1 MEAGDLPSATAEIRS
16 YADVATSLRVPAFR
30 WYAWVAQGMLALF
43 RGHLDEAERLAF
55 LAIDDGERAGSAN
68 AMMLAK
74 GALLAAVQ
82 RERGDAESFLETLA
96 EGNAGL
102 PEAERGFPH
111 ICPLFLIGFGT
122 DVPEAAALV
131 GQLPDDLSFTDGD
144 ALDLLVWTTLGT
156 AAAYVGDRS
165 RAERALAHLEPY
177 ADRLVLD
184 GTASVCLG
192 PVAGTLARLLG
203 SVGRNEEADR
213 MYERAIAICRRLG
226 APLLLARLEAERLD
240 GPPRLARDGPRS
252 EGELPREPEPRVN
265 RFVREGATWLVTY
278 EGTSTR
284 LRDSKGLRDLAVLL
298 ARPGREVHVLDLIAA
313 ADGVPDGPARRP
325 SQGDLGP
332 NVDAAARS
340 AYEQRIRDL
349 TELLEEAE
357 ATNDFVRAAL
367 LEDERDAL
375 LRELAGALG
384 LSGRARPQGADAERA
399 RKAVSMRIR
408 DAIRRLS
415 AELPTLG
422 RHLTNAVHTGIYC
435 SYQPE
440 QPITWT

>member
-1 MEAGDLPSATAEIRS
+1 M
-16 YADVATSLRVPAFR
+16 
-30 WYAWVAQGMLALF
+30 
-43 RGHLDEAERLAF
+43 
-55 LAIDDGERAGSAN
+55 
-68 AMMLAK
+68 
-74 GALLAAVQ
+74 
-82 RERGDAESFLETLA
+82 
-96 EGNAGL
+96 
-102 PEAERGFPH
+102 
-111 ICPLFLIGFGT
+111 
-122 DVPEAAALV
+122 PEAAALV

-156 AAAYVGDRS
+156 AAAYVGDGP

-240 GPPRLARDGPRS
+240 GPPRLARDGPRGQ
-252 EGELPREPEPRVN
+252 GELPREPEPRVN

-278 EGTSTR
+278 EGTSAR

-357 ATNDFVRAAL
+357 ATNDFARAAL

-375 LRELAGALG
+375 SA
-384 LSGRARPQGADAERA
+384 SSPERW
-399 RKAVSMRIR
+399 VCR
-408 DAIRRLS
+408 DGPDRRVPTPSEPARLS
-415 AELPTLG
+415 RCGFVTPSG
-422 RHLTNAVHTGIYC
+422 D
-435 SYQPE
+435 
-440 QPITWT
+440 